1 MRGLLFSDGGHQVD
15 ATSTTGYE
23 IIVDAPAGLRHG
35 EYMNLALQGNIERFT
50 LPEIFQLLAMGRKS
64 GTLGIQREDTIVM
77 VYFKEGSIIYGYGP
91 RQTYHLGQL
100 LKDRGV
106 LTAEQLEQAIRV
118 QSHDNNTHRLGA
130 ILISRGFI
138 DRSDLESAVRQQ
150 VDELLYSLLSWE
162 NGSFKFYENQ
172 YPTDEEITVQ
182 VSVENVILEG
192 LRRLDERNMAR
203 EALGDDNMVY
213 ALATTEAQR
222 MRDVALRGAEWNVM
236 TLVNGYRTVSDIV
249 AASPIGQ
256 DETLRVMAQ
265 LKLAGMIAPAEVS
278 QIPPSSEI
286 DGQINRLTRLFED
299 YLTEKTTSRLD
310 PNMLKSSSMEQN
322 S

>member
-1 MRGLLFSDGGHQVD
+1 
-15 ATSTTGYE
+15 
-23 IIVDAPAGLRHG
+23 
-35 EYMNLALQGNIERFT
+35 MNLALQGNIERFT

-64 GTLGIQREDTIVM
+64 GTLGIQREDSIVM

-118 QSHDNNTHRLGA
+118 QSHDDNTHRLGA

-203 EALGDDNMVY
+203 EALGDGNVVY
-213 ALATTEAQR
+213 TLATTEAQR

-249 AASPIGQ
+249 AASPMGH

-265 LKLAGMIAPAEVS
+265 LKLAGMIAPAEVTPL
-278 QIPPSSEI
+278 PPTSDI
-286 DGQINRLTRLFED
+286 DGQINRLARLFED

-310 PNMLKSSSMEQN
+310 PNMLKTASMEQN